1 MPKPKKHILVCVQGR
16 PLGHPRGSCQDK
28 GCAQTWQAFS
38 DEFTA
43 RNLWNAGLQL
53 TNTGCLGPCHLGPS
67 VLVYPEGVMYTGVSR
82 EDVQTIIDEHLLGD
96 CPVERLL
103 APAEVWGA

>member
-16 PLGHPRGSCQDK
+16 PAGHPRSSCQDK
-28 GCAQTWQAFS
+28 GCSQVWQTFS

-43 RNLWNAGLQL
+43 RNLWTSGFLL

-67 VLVYPEGVMYTGVSR
+67 VLVYPESIMYTVVKAS
-82 EDVQTIIDEHLLGD
+82 DVATIIDEHLMFD
-96 CPVERLL
+96 QPVERLK
-103 APAEVWGA
+103 APADVWGA